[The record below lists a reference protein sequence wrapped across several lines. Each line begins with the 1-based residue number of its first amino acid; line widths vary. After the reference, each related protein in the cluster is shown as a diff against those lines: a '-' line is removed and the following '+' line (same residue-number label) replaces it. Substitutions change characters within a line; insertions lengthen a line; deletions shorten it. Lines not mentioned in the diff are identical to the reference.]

1 MSDSTTIKEVRAK
14 FTADLSEYRKAMQ
27 QAAKPTQELKA
38 QIAQMQE
45 EIKRT
50 GALYTAQ
57 GQKMNQALTS
67 AGRAADTLGKRTET
81 LTTKQRQLSRS
92 IENQQQKLA
101 QLKDEYAATQTG
113 KTGLEEVFQRIQ
125 SAAQGLDLST
135 PLAQQQAQVAQQ
147 MQAYEAEIEALKR
160 NLSNAGSAS
169 LVELPNGG
177 FASLTEARQHLTEIT
192 QAADEAAKKMWQL
205 DEAAKKIGAENMS
218 YASAAGLK
226 QLQSEIAKDNQH
238 MEQLK
243 VQAAQAASKLNQLGE
258 SSVQN
263 ASELDSTAS
272 KVDELGNELNNL
284 GSKTGKLDGLKNKFS
299 GLRGVLGKVTTVARG
314 VASGLGKAATAS
326 LKMTGLSGL
335 ASKIKGIGTSASS
348 STGGVEKLLS
358 SIKRIGVVSLGLK
371 IATGLFGRLRS
382 VISSYVSS
390 NETLSNTVERLK
402 NGLGQALAP
411 AINIVINAMQRL
423 LPYVIGVADAIGTL
437 LTNLFGKGWTTVASG
452 ASSAASATDSATAAQ
467 EKYNKTLAGFDE
479 ITKLDDNSS
488 SGSSGG
494 GGGGSTGSTTTAMTG
509 QLPAWLTDITGQIKE
524 LLAAEDFTGIGSLLA
539 NKFGE
544 LVDSAREKL
553 NNAEFREKVSKM
565 CSRVTDVI
573 NGFFDTAS
581 LGDANSIATN
591 FGALIG
597 DGVGLAL
604 NTIDQFLTGVHWS
617 NIGRTLAQNIN
628 GALASMSSNAVNFGT
643 VIAHWMQAHID
654 GIGGFF
660 DELNWRGI
668 GEAIASNINSMLY
681 NFDFGDLTSAISSG
695 IAGALTTAASAM
707 EGLDWDQLARSARDC
722 IFGIKWGDI
731 TSALSEAF
739 GAALAGAAKLFQAP
753 NELLVDALEE
763 AVGYFMGEIEDVGG
777 NILLGILNGI
787 MDAIIGIGDWIQE
800 HILEPFVD
808 GVKGVFGIASPAKN
822 PEIVSLGSYIV
833 QGMFNGITEWMG
845 GITGWVKQKIM
856 QPVKN
861 AIKRL
866 GSVTL
871 EITNK
876 LKNTASE
883 LWKKFKSAWGNA
895 SSKVVEV
902 ANKLKNTAS
911 NLWSGFKSAWGSAS
925 SKVVEIANNLKNK
938 ASSLWNSFKSAWSGS
953 SDGVTV
959 KDTLTTSGQSLWN
972 TLSSQWGNRSVGVN
986 AAVGSKIKIKDLVS
1000 NESLKVAASYGAH
1013 LLGNLTF
1020 TKMATGGI
1028 ITAETLFGGGVV
1040 AGEAGKEA
1048 IVPLDRNTGWADNV
1062 AKRMNELSDKKD
1074 TNQQNSGTSTTV
1086 VHNYVQLDGRTVWKN
1101 TVQYAQAD
1109 AKRGEYPLAGCV

>member
-27 QAAKPTQELKA
+27 QAAKPTQELKT

-92 IENQQQKLA
+92 IEDQQQKLA
-101 QLKDEYAATQTG
+101 QLKDEYAATQTS

-192 QAADEAAKKMWQL
+192 QAADEAAQKMWQL
-205 DEAAKKIGAENMS
+205 DEAAQKIGAENMG
-218 YASAAGLK
+218 YASTAGLK

-263 ASELDSTAS
+263 ASELDST
-272 KVDELGNELNNL
+272 
-284 GSKTGKLDGLKNKFS
+284 KNKVS
-299 GLRGVLGKVTTVARG
+299 GLRDELNKINSDPHAELSYSFGSALDKLKVRLAKIYPVIQKVAPALKKLG
-314 VASGLGKAATAS
+314 SAA

-335 ASKIKGIGTSASS
+335 ANKIKGIGTSAGS
-348 STGGVEKLLS
+348 STGGVEKLFS

-390 NETLSNTVERLK
+390 NEALSNTVERLK

-668 GEAIASNINSMLY
+668 GESIASNINSMLY

-822 PEIVSLGSYIV
+822 PEIVNLGSYIV

-845 GITGWVKQKIM
+845 GITGWVKQNIM
-856 QPVKN
+856 EPVKN

-883 LWKKFKSAWGNA
+883 LWSKFKSAWGNA

-911 NLWSGFKSAWGSAS
+911 NLWSGFKSAWGSANNR
-925 SKVVEIANNLKNK
+925 VVEIANNLKNK
-938 ASSLWNSFKSAWSGS
+938 ASSLWSSFTSSWGTRTLSIENKLKNSATSLWEQFRSGWSGHS
-953 SDGVTV
+953 LGLSV
-959 KDTLTTSGQSLWN
+959 KYNSNVSGIKKAVYKALG
-972 TLSSQWGNRSVGVN
+972 LSGWPTISF
-986 AAVGSKIKIKDLVS
+986 AAK
-1000 NESLKVAASYGAH
+1000 
-1013 LLGNLTF
+1013 
-1020 TKMATGGI
+1020 GGI
-1028 ITAETLFGGGVV
+1028 VTAATLFGGGVV

-1074 TNQQNSGTSTTV
+1074 NSQQSGGTSTTV